1 MKRILATA
9 ILVTATAWAPAMA
22 QSGSKTLASTMNVY
36 VFPTKGQDAS
46 RQSQDEAEC
55 YNWAVG
61 NVGTDPF
68 ELQKQAQTQQ
78 QQAEMAQQQAKQ
90 AGKDAGA
97 RGAIGGAAGGALI
110 GEIVSDDPGRGA
122 AYGAAA
128 GAIIG
133 RRQRKAA
140 GAIVGRRQRKKAQHQ
155 ATAQVENA
163 SASAQASTA
172 VQLEN
177 FKKAFAVCLEAHDYM
192 VKF

>member
-9 ILVTATAWAPAMA
+9 ILVTATVWVPAVA

-36 VFPTKGQDAS
+36 VFPTQGQDAS
-46 RQSQDEAEC
+46 QQSQNEAEC

-61 NVGTDPF
+61 NTGTDPF
-68 ELQKQAQTQQ
+68 ELQKQAQDQQ
-78 QQAEMAQQQAKQ
+78 HQAEMAQQQAKQ
-90 AGKDAGA
+90 AGKGAGA

-133 RRQRKAA
+133 RRQRK
-140 GAIVGRRQRKKAQHQ
+140 KAQHQ

-163 SASAQASTA
+163 SATAQASTA

-177 FKKAFAVCLEAHDYM
+177 FKKAFAVCLEANDYM